1 MLNKLN
7 HAFLFNFVFTVSEI
21 VFLIACVNLFFK
33 VEKGAVFLTICF
45 LKFISCLNVIKIPVY
60 HFEPMCVQ
68 STKIWTYILFPKRKM
83 TSTSC
88 HIFKM

>member
-21 VFLIACVNLFFK
+21 VFLIAFVNLFFK

-45 LKFISCLNVIKIPVY
+45 LKFISYLNVIKIPVY

>member
-21 VFLIACVNLFFK
+21 VFLIAFVNLFFK

-60 HFEPMCVQ
+60 NFEPMCVQ